1 MIMKYYYTYRDKYLI
16 VEAPNGHIADEILKE
31 LHPDVYMDEH
41 RRSYVAPPDASS
53 RTLTDDVSIKYRD
66 KPEKKFLVYLH
77 EHATRNTQYAKSYMA
92 DILNNDEWLDY
103 DHARVYLT
111 IVAASSSEEAIKIG
125 ARYAETDE
133 RNIGVV
139 EIV

>member
-1 MIMKYYYTYRDKYLI
+1 MITKYYYTYRDKYII
-16 VEAPNGHIADEILKE
+16 VEAPSGRVADEILKE

-77 EHATRNTQYAKSYMA
+77 EHATRDTQYAKSYMA
-92 DILNNDEWLDY
+92 DVLDEDAWLDY

-111 IVAASSSEEAIKIG
+111 IVAASSPDEAVKIG

-133 RNIGVV
+133 RNVGVV
-139 EIV
+139 EVV